1 MKAVVYVVLATFVVA
16 SCGEAGTRETQGTTP
31 PEPSAQGQS
40 SAAVVFGPAAR
51 SAELSASVWWRAYR
65 TEAVGDASPDAVVDT
80 LAIGL
85 DLLMSR
91 AQVAVRGVVRSVD
104 GPYWNQADGQF
115 WSRQEE
121 DFTFQSIYREVTI
134 DVVEVLWD
142 ELGDAQVGRPFP
154 FIAVGDGKGGGPRSG
169 DLPGDGAVYAEGDEV
184 VVLLEWRVF
193 NFRETG
199 TDVYQVA
206 EPPWGV
212 FNPNS
217 DGTFSAQA
225 WTDDPQ
231 RRLPKTDPRLA
242 FLFEGGA
249 WTIEDLESA
258 ISTAKT
264 LEIPPDFQRQYPSA
278 LKADITNQW
287 NDVGPIPSCLNSPKG
302 ICG

>member
-1 MKAVVYVVLATFVVA
+1 MLYTLLSTLVFIA
-16 SCGEAGTRETQGTTP
+16 SCGQPATQESQTP
-31 PEPSAQGQS
+31 PPSEAAIQAQT
-40 SAAVVFGPAAR
+40 SAAVVFGPAER
-51 SAELSASVWWRAYR
+51 SSQLSASVWWRAYR
-65 TEAVGDASPDAVVDT
+65 TEAIGNASPNAVVDT

-115 WSRQEE
+115 WPRHE
-121 DFTFQSIYREVTI
+121 DDYTAQSIYREVTI
-134 DVVEVLWD
+134 DVTDVLWD
-142 ELGDAQVGRPFP
+142 ELGDARIGQPFQ
-154 FIAVGDGKGGGPRSG
+154 FIALGDGNGDSPSGG
-169 DLPGDGAVYAEGDEV
+169 DLPGDGAIYAVGDEV
-184 VVLLEWRVF
+184 IVLLEWKVF

-199 TDVYQVA
+199 ADVYQVA

-212 FNPNS
+212 FNPNP

-249 WTIEDLESA
+249 WTIDELEAA
-258 ISTAKT
+258 IATAKT

-278 LKADITNQW
+278 LKAEITNQR
-287 NDVGPIPSCLNSPKG
+287 NDVGLIPSCLNTPKG
-302 ICG
+302 MCR